1 MISGAHTMRR
11 AFASSAA
18 VILILALPGVSSCAQ
33 AKERWTAIS
42 DSEPPSVQ
50 ISKKAIDGRTVFLG
64 GCNRLLGAGLTG
76 TFSSYQGNA
85 LLKSDDQSEPVTFE
99 IAGKAGTTRF
109 AGSVHYYAA
118 EKSWVITG
126 LLPPAFVDA
135 FGHGDVLTVRNG
147 NGEAAFKFDLP
158 GSARAAKTMQEV
170 CGFESPP
177 SAPASAL
184 WNAMSTTAISITGD
198 IRITAEEIRFEN
210 GASLRLAKTDRPGV
224 MRVAEPGNPVL
235 KNGNL
240 LCGWEPPTYVVLGRE
255 KGTES
260 LDGSS
265 TLYLKIHNGQEI
277 PPSSD
282 AIGMESEGRGLCAI
296 YNFTEDRK

>member
-1 MISGAHTMRR
+1 MRR
-11 AFASSAA
+11 TFASSAA

-76 TFSSYQGNA
+76 TFSSYHGNA
-85 LLKSDDQSEPVTFE
+85 LKKVDDQSEPVTFE

-135 FGHGDVLTVRNG
+135 FGQGDVLAVRNE
-147 NGEAAFKFDLP
+147 NGEAAFIFDLP
-158 GSARAAKTMQEV
+158 GSARAAKAMREV
-170 CGFESPP
+170 CDFESSP
-177 SAPASAL
+177 SVPASAS
-184 WNAMSTTAISITGD
+184 WSAMSTTAVSITGD
-198 IRITAEEIRFEN
+198 IRISTEEIRFEN
-210 GASLRLAKTDRPGV
+210 GASLRLATTDRPGI
-224 MRVAEPGNPVL
+224 MRVAKPANPVL

-240 LCGWEPPTYVVLGRE
+240 LCGREPPTYVVLGRE

-265 TLYLKIHNGQEI
+265 TLYLKVYSGQEI
-277 PPSSD
+277 PPSAD
-282 AIGMESEGRGLCAI
+282 AIGMESEGRGLCGI
-296 YNFTEDRK
+296 FNYTR